1 MANLS
6 NINNKFLVTTGGD
19 VGIGATGPAS
29 RLEIAMNDAAGNRLG
44 FTGDGSTS
52 GSALWTN
59 WITGASYLDFRL
71 GGTTDTYTKMRITE
85 TGNVGIGTTSPNFKL
100 DIVNAAANTATYQQF
115 RNGTTGTAS
124 SDGTVLGIDADGDF
138 LINNQEAKEIKLYT
152 SDTPRLIIQSGGNV
166 GIGGSPSAWA
176 LGKTIQINGS
186 YGTIN
191 YNGISAILGIINAYY
206 NGSAYIRQN
215 VGYAGSID
223 FNTAISG
230 GGFAFRTENTTGSAG
245 DTVTLS
251 TKMAITSAG
260 NVGIGTTTANSK
272 LEIYSTATFDPRTSG
287 INIHRPGSFGQYG
300 SIAYNVNETVISSTY
315 TGTGA
320 TDYGGIKFQ
329 QFNNGTVPRVVMFL
343 NTAGNVGIGT
353 VTPSVKLEIF
363 GNNSA
368 RNTLQNILAING
380 GTNSNNVYSGF
391 GMGLV
396 FSGRDYSNQPR
407 DYAYI
412 YGVQQASSTN
422 TPGGDPGFTSQL
434 TFYTNTGGAV
444 NTLPTQK
451 MVINA
456 LGNVG
461 INVANPGFQAVDGY
475 GQIGIEIKG
484 GKENNQAPCIRLHET
499 GSGKGSFE
507 LRSTRNILTSGNYFA
522 IAEGTDT
529 FFAIRGDDDG
539 GGTSTRGYVGIGTE
553 SPVNKLD
560 IRNGELT
567 VRPSSSG
574 NGGLGKIG
582 YSSNNSIIQ
591 LYDSSGNE
599 DVRISTSLSSYFN
612 GGNVGI
618 GTTSPDYEL
627 DVNGSIRAGRVTTNV
642 EYYSTTNSASNQYF
656 HIKTSVN
663 ANSQTCMHTWSVE
676 GYAYGSTAIIDCKL
690 AFHTDSSNNIYGR
703 SYLGSLANNIYR
715 SGDNYVVLVFGT
727 VNTYYTHFY
736 INLFEGMYTPLN
748 STVLA
753 VSYSPNNSGV
763 Y

>member
-1 MANLS
+1 MAIRLLSSESINGALTLTGNLTGTTAGFSGSITASGNS
-6 NINNKFLVTTGGD
+6 NSFGNTT
-19 VGIGATGPAS
+19 IGALAASTGTFSAS
-29 RLEIAMNDAAGNRLG
+29 VTAAGNSNSFG
-44 FTGDGSTS
+44 TSTFTGNISGVRGFFNSGATNVVATFTSTDGTATLQCADPT
-52 GSALWTN
+52 GN
-59 WITGASYLDFRL
+59 VEFGASGNNFVVQPAGGVAQLTVGSSSSTFAGNVKLTDEKILGLRTSTTDYALQYRDLDFRL
-71 GGTTDTYTKMRITE
+71 IGSADGTTQRKFSFGYYTSDNPAGTWNGKTYINSY
-85 TGNVGIGTTSPNFKL
+85 TGNVGIGT
-100 DIVNAAANTATYQQF
+100 AT
-115 RNGTTGTAS
+115 
-124 SDGTVLGIDADGDF
+124 V
-138 LINNQEAKEIKLYT
+138 
-152 SDTPRLIIQSGGNV
+152 
-166 GIGGSPSAWA
+166 
-176 LGKTIQINGS
+176 
-186 YGTIN
+186 
-191 YNGISAILGIINAYY
+191 
-206 NGSAYIRQN
+206 
-215 VGYAGSID
+215 
-223 FNTAISG
+223 
-230 GGFAFRTENTTGSAG
+230 
-245 DTVTLS
+245 
-251 TKMAITSAG
+251 
-260 NVGIGTTTANSK
+260 NSK

-320 TDYGGIKFQ
+320 TDYGSIKFQ